1 MYPTTEELS
10 RKIKGDMNMT
20 WEIIRHKDGKVMISV
35 TSDELR
41 WIIPSEVEELVDDH
55 DENVV
60 PYNEGM
66 TPINLDNIFSEKT
79 LFTFNIESKNITFKE
94 V

>member
-1 MYPTTEELS
+1 M
-10 RKIKGDMNMT
+10 
-20 WEIIRHKDGKVMISV
+20 WEIIKHKDGKVQVSV
-35 TSDELR
+35 TADELR

-66 TPINLDNIFSEKT
+66 EAIDLDKQFSERA
-79 LFTFNIESKNITFKE
+79 LFTFNISPENIKIRE
-94 V
+94 LDQ

>member
-1 MYPTTEELS
+1 
-10 RKIKGDMNMT
+10 
-20 WEIIRHKDGKVMISV
+20 MISV
-35 TSDELR
+35 TADELR
-41 WIIPSEVEELVDDH
+41 WIIPSEVEELIDDH

-66 TPINLDNIFSEKT
+66 VAIDLDKNFSEKA
-79 LFTFNIESKNITFKE
+79 LFTFNIPPENIKFRE